1 MQSEYN
7 IVGGILF
14 GLYVEFYRSEITA
27 TVGGI
32 DGSLSPFFGFA
43 VSAKVAKTNPFI
55 AEY

>member
-7 IVGGILF
+7 IAGGILF